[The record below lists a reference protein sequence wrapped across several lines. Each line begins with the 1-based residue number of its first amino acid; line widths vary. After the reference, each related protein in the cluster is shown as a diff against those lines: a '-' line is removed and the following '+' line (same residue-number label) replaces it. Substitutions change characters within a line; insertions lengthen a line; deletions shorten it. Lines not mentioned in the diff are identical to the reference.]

1 MFEFKDQRSSSDSPI
16 LGGQRAFL
24 AVQKYAV
31 KRFGTN
37 SVETKLVN
45 EKSDVSWVGN
55 MIIWI
60 IKKKL
65 HESILFGR

>member
-1 MFEFKDQRSSSDSPI
+1 MFDFRDQRSSSDSPI

-45 EKSDVSWVGN
+45 EKSDVSRMGN
-55 MIIWI
+55 MIVW
-60 IKKKL
+60 KMKEK
-65 HESILFGR
+65 F